1 MIKKSTNI
9 LAYEFLR
16 KKPKISSLLYL
27 IFGADEFQKEQ
38 VLKYIKKSL
47 ITKETEDF
55 DFSFFYGNETSG
67 EEIIEQLEM
76 IPFMSEHRLVIL
88 KDYDKLKKSDLELLS
103 DYCSNQN
110 DSTILVLT
118 AVKPDMRLA
127 LSKKI
132 KKQGILI
139 ECKAPYSPRDIVTW
153 LNRELVAENIRM
165 EGRAISLF
173 SQIIETDYQIASN
186 ELDKLL
192 IFIGERKN
200 ITYEDVMKCV
210 GNSRVNSIFEFQNAI
225 GGIDKIKSFK
235 ILENM
240 INNKEV
246 LVFIIVMLNRFFI
259 IIWKIQALRVRR
271 HTDREI
277 SANYLK
283 EITPYFRKDYL
294 NYSKNFTRKS
304 LIKIFNALTET
315 DFQIKSTNI
324 EERILATMLLEKIFL
339 AIGKK

>member
-1 MIKKSTNI
+1 MIKKKTTL

-16 KKPKISSLLYL
+16 SKPKISSLLYL
-27 IFGADEFQKEQ
+27 VYGSDEFQKEQ
-38 VLKYIKKSL
+38 ILKYIKKLL

-55 DFSFFYGNETSG
+55 DFSSFYANETSG

-76 IPFMSEHRLVIL
+76 IPFMSERRLVVV
-88 KDYDKLKKSDLELLS
+88 KNYDKLKKHDLEILA

-110 DSTILVLT
+110 DSTVLVLT

-127 LSKKI
+127 FSKKI
-132 KKQGILI
+132 KKIGVLI

-153 LNRELVAENIRM
+153 LNRELSSENVRM
-165 EGRAISLF
+165 EARAISLF
-173 SQIIETDYQIASN
+173 SQIIETDYQIARN

-192 IFIGERKN
+192 IFIGNKKN
-200 ITYEDVMKCV
+200 ITYEDVVDCV

-225 GGIDKIKSFK
+225 GSLDKIKSFK

-240 INNKEV
+240 IKNKEA
-246 LVFIIVMLNRFFI
+246 LVFIVVMLNRFFI
-259 IIWKIQALRVRR
+259 IIWKIQALRARR
-271 HTDREI
+271 YSDQEI
-277 SANYLK
+277 SSNYLK

-294 NYSKNFTRKS
+294 NYSRKFSRKS
-304 LIKIFNALTET
+304 LIKIFKALTET

-324 EERILATMLLEKIFL
+324 EERILATILLEKIFL